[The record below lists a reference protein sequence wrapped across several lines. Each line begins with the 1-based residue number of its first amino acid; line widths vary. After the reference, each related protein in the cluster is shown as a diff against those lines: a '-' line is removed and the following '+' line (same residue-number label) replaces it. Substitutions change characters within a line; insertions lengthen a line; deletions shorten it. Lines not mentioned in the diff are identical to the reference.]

1 MYPLH
6 IIQTAKH
13 IIAAEESK
21 SMKKDL
27 KKNRKGKRDGKK
39 EG

>member
-1 MYPLH
+1 MKYYPLH

-21 SMKKDL
+21 TLQKRL
-27 KKNRKGKRDGKK
+27 KKNKKGKNNG
-39 EG
+39 